1 MMKNKIVLGTVAIL
15 TTLSLS
21 GAASA
26 DTTRDQIE
34 AGGNQQIQNYWNQYQ
49 QAMQARQDAWNKYQ
63 GDRYTPEY
71 QEADA
76 KAGATYQEWLRAR
89 TALGDKLHN
98 YDVEQLQKEEAN
110 SQSQAVND
118 TPASSES
125 SSQAQ
130 PARSQ
135 ANSASHQAVQPAQ
148 SDSTQPDTASPVT
161 NQQPVASVTT
171 HYAQS
176 SISAKPSVVKSASSN
191 SSKVAVSATGNI
203 PQGSK
208 QTVKT
213 TSVSKESHE
222 STLPQTGNSNS
233 LLGLG
238 LVSLMVTLGLG
249 LKHKFN

>member
-21 GAASA
+21 GVASA

-34 AGGNQQIQNYWNQYQ
+34 AEGNAEIQNYWNQYQ
-49 QAMQARQDAWNKYQ
+49 QAMQDRQDAWNKYQ

-98 YDVEQLQKEEAN
+98 YDVEQWQKEEAN
-110 SQSQAVND
+110 SQSQATND
-118 TPASSES
+118 TPASSE
-125 SSQAQ
+125 
-130 PARSQ
+130 
-135 ANSASHQAVQPAQ
+135 ANLQSQPAQ
-148 SDSTQPDTASPVT
+148 FQANHASQQSVQLPQHDSAQSASSSSAI
-161 NQQPVASVTT
+161 NHQPVANATT

-176 SISAKPSVVKSASSN
+176 SISVKPSVNKPASS
-191 SSKVAVSATGNI
+191 SDSKVVV
-203 PQGSK
+203 P
-208 QTVKT
+208 VKDNAQQSSQQDVQVT
-213 TSVSKESHE
+213 PASTESHE

>member
-1 MMKNKIVLGTVAIL
+1 MMKNKIILGTVAIL

-21 GAASA
+21 GVASA

-34 AGGNQQIQNYWNQYQ
+34 AEGNAEIQNYWNQYQ
-49 QAMQARQDAWNKYQ
+49 QAMQDRQDAWNKYQ

-76 KAGATYQEWLRAR
+76 RAGATYQEWLRAR

-110 SQSQAVND
+110 SQSQATND
-118 TPASSES
+118 TPASSE
-125 SSQAQ
+125 
-130 PARSQ
+130 
-135 ANSASHQAVQPAQ
+135 ANLQSQPAQ
-148 SDSTQPDTASPVT
+148 SQANHASQQSVQLPQHDSAQSASSSSAI
-161 NQQPVASVTT
+161 NQQLVANATT

-191 SSKVAVSATGNI
+191 SSKVAVSATDNI

-208 QTVKT
+208 QTVKA